1 MRLIFS
7 HVPSIHA
14 CPVDKLTS
22 DGITE
27 LQTLS
32 DVALSAAAVAG
43 QVLLRS
49 GLRTA
54 SALSTMSLE
63 DQRNTLITANA
74 AQYQEQVS
82 NFQKLSTM
90 ENSRLGYAW
99 YIAVLT
105 HASSNT

>member
-7 HVPSIHA
+7 HVPSFHA
-14 CPVDKLTS
+14 CSVDKLTS
-22 DGITE
+22 DGITK
-27 LQTLS
+27 LQSLS
-32 DVALSAAAVAG
+32 DVALSEAAVAG

-49 GLRTA
+49 GLRNA
-54 SALSTMSLE
+54 AALSTMSLE
-63 DQRNTLITANA
+63 DQRNTLISANV
-74 AQYQEQVS
+74 AQYQKPVS
-82 NFQKLSTM
+82 YFQEMSTM